1 MKIAILAIGESRQTA
16 APFGERIYET
26 IPCFIPRTDNDGIN
40 VSVIS
45 TDIASVDLALK
56 KGVAPLPEL
65 FVQADRRMI
74 VSADDAASR
83 YLDALGEALT
93 QAYKRYQ
100 VSAEQ
105 IPQILQMNQ
114 AIARRCLRLNLTTV
128 TFLAAGP
135 SSESALA
142 ERISKRPGFS
152 VHTME
157 RHASMQLQNKLF
169 EAAVDVAVN
178 AGRRGLTREFRKM
191 LNALVGKMAQV
202 VVIDGDVA
210 GDVVPEINADNEL
223 PVVLDAQDVYVQAI
237 SDWALTYRASNT
249 PPRCYFSNTQSLQ
262 WLTGGF
268 FMGWV
273 C

>member
-1 MKIAILAIGESRQTA
+1 
-16 APFGERIYET
+16 
-26 IPCFIPRTDNDGIN
+26 
-40 VSVIS
+40 
-45 TDIASVDLALK
+45 
-56 KGVAPLPEL
+56 
-65 FVQADRRMI
+65 
-74 VSADDAASR
+74 
-83 YLDALGEALT
+83 
-93 QAYKRYQ
+93 
-100 VSAEQ
+100 
-105 IPQILQMNQ
+105 
-114 AIARRCLRLNLTTV
+114 
-128 TFLAAGP
+128 
-135 SSESALA
+135 
-142 ERISKRPGFS
+142 
-152 VHTME
+152 
-157 RHASMQLQNKLF
+157 MQLQNKLF

-178 AGRRGLTREFRKM
+178 TGRRGLTREFRKM

-202 VVIDGDVA
+202 VVIDGGVA